1 MTKAHHYIASTDTTQ
16 QLHYITWE
24 PAAAPR
30 AVLQLVHGMEEYIDR
45 YDILARE
52 LTDRGFAVI
61 GHDHLGH
68 GLSGRQIAEGERCL
82 DTLSQRGYFT
92 DRRDGADVVIDDIHL
107 LHQETE
113 RLWPG
118 IPHFIMGHS
127 MGSFF
132 LHRYLALHPEAV
144 AGAIICGTGWYNA
157 LLTGS
162 ALLATRLVGLCCGW
176 HCRSKFLQNLT
187 SPHARAFREE
197 GEGAWLSRDPE
208 NVRRFK
214 DDPLCGFG
222 FTAGGYRVMYTNL
235 LRVSL
240 ERDYERLRVGK
251 APAGT
256 ATTTSNPA
264 ARAFAGFPILVVSGA
279 DDSVGGTRAVKKVAA
294 QYRALGFP
302 DVTEY
307 IVPGDRHEVILEPDG
322 PTVRATLAEWLEAH
336 IPSSCSA

>member
-1 MTKAHHYIASTDTTQ
+1 MTKKHHYIASTDATQ

-45 YDILARE
+45 YDTLARE
-52 LTDRGFAVI
+52 LTQRGIAVI

-68 GLSGRQIAEGERCL
+68 GLSGRQVAEGERTL

-92 DRRDGADVVIDDIHL
+92 DRRDGADVVIADIHL
-107 LHQETE
+107 LHHEAQ
-113 RLWPG
+113 RLWPAV
-118 IPHFIMGHS
+118 PHFIMGHS

-132 LHRYLALHPEAV
+132 LRRYLALHPDAV

-162 ALLATRLVGLCCGW
+162 ALVATHLVGWICGW
-176 HCRSKFLQNLT
+176 HCRSTFLKDLT
-187 SPHARAFREE
+187 SPHARAFRSE

-208 NVRRFK
+208 NVRRFQN
-214 DDPLCGFG
+214 DPMCGFG

-240 ERDYERLRVGK
+240 QRDYDHLRVG
-251 APAGT
+251 
-256 ATTTSNPA
+256 TS
-264 ARAFAGFPILVVSGA
+264 FAGFPILVVSGA

-294 QYRALGFP
+294 QYRTLGFP

-322 PTVRATLAEWLEAH
+322 PTVRRTLAEWLVAH
-336 IPSSCSA
+336 ISSSCSA